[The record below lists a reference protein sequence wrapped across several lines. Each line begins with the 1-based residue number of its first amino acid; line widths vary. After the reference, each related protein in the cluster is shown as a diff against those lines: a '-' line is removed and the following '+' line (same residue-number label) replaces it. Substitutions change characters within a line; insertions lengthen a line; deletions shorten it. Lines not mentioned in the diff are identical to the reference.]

1 DKPVGKPRQ
10 RCLPGKKG
18 EERNSR
24 CNSRG
29 AALFDGSTHI
39 KMLRST
45 EVLAGTSK
53 CVHTFIQ
60 AGEQIFTYASILC
73 TIGAN
78 FLNVEKL

>member
-60 AGEQIFTYASILC
+60 AGEIVSKKR
-73 TIGAN
+73 N
-78 FLNVEKL
+78 RLNPKTVEKIVPK